1 MVFVGVC
8 AVSPVL
14 AQVDGGIP
22 SQDTLY
28 IIEEEIVYDTLYLYD
43 TLPDP
48 ALMSKEELLQAF
60 RQDRGIGRL
69 YYKKGALYLNGGE
82 EMYKLEKAD
91 LEQLLSTPQFEEYRT
106 AKRDQ
111 NICISLYALSGG
123 AAVVAALGFV
133 QFTANFIAFSTFR
146 NQMIYSSDLSH
157 NIWLC
162 AMGGVL
168 LFGGGSVV
176 SGALCRTAVKFRNK
190 SKESFINIVN
200 NFNAPPTTTSMELRV
215 GPTPG
220 GVGLTLLF

>member
-1 MVFVGVC
+1 MVFVGAC
-8 AVSPVL
+8 AVSPAL

-43 TLPDP
+43 TLPNP

-60 RQDRGIGRL
+60 RQDRGVGRL
-69 YYKKGALYLNGGE
+69 YYKKGAMYLNGGE

-91 LEQLLSTPQFEEYRT
+91 LQQLLSKPQFDAYCD

-111 NICISLYALSGG
+111 NISISLYALSGG
-123 AAVVAALGFV
+123 AAVVAVLGFV
-133 QFTANFIAFSTFR
+133 QFTANFIAFASFR
-146 NQMIYSSDLSH
+146 NQMMYSSDISH
-157 NIWLC
+157 SIWLC

-176 SGALCRTAVKFRNK
+176 SGALYRTAVKYKNK
-190 SKESFINIVN
+190 SEENFNNIVN
-200 NFNAPPTTTSMELRV
+200 KFNAPPTSTSMELRV